1 MPLRK
6 IARGYSVRDF
16 NRSEEQAI
24 WSPAVSNRAMSFGTL
39 LRHLAAGDCGI
50 GSRAGL
56 AAGHHSSQRLLPRLT
71 TRKCLRCL
79 ITITITIT
87 ITTTT
92 TAAQAFPDRN
102 NTRLNS

>member
-56 AAGHHSSQRLLPRLT
+56 AAGQHSSQRLLPRLM
-71 TRKCLRCL
+71 KERCRRCVIA
-79 ITITITIT
+79 ITKTNT

-92 TAAQAFPDRN
+92 TAARI
-102 NTRLNS
+102 LG